1 MCRLSATLSVDVLWL
16 GRTCLKTR
24 NANRNVSIGTRD
36 RRIAAP
42 AHRPRG
48 SAARA
53 DRGYEAAGRGTDI
66 ETGRRGALVTSYR
79 LDRPEAAGTAFK
91 RALSYGHAHGART
104 AERLTW
110 SLDCNGIRGYAPA

>member
-1 MCRLSATLSVDVLWL
+1 MCRLSATLSMDVLWL

-42 AHRPRG
+42 AGPTARQRG
-48 SAARA
+48 RAVTRRRAA
-53 DRGYEAAGRGTDI
+53 EPTS

-110 SLDCNGIRGYAPA
+110 SLDCNGIRGYEPA

>member
-42 AHRPRG
+42 AH
-48 SAARA
+48 
-53 DRGYEAAGRGTDI
+53 
-66 ETGRRGALVTSYR
+66 
-79 LDRPEAAGTAFK
+79 LDRAGQRGRAAVTRR
-91 RALSYGHAHGART
+91 RA
-104 AERLTW
+104 AEPT
-110 SLDCNGIRGYAPA
+110 

>member
-48 SAARA
+48 SADARLRGGGPRNRHR
-53 DRGYEAAGRGTDI
+53 DRQERGSCDELQVGSARGSGYRFQTGTFI
-66 ETGRRGALVTSYR
+66 R
-79 LDRPEAAGTAFK
+79 
-91 RALSYGHAHGART
+91 ART
-104 AERLTW
+104 RR
-110 SLDCNGIRGYAPA
+110 SHG

>member
-42 AHRPRG
+42 AHLDRA
-48 SAARA
+48 AARQ
-53 DRGYEAAGRGTDI
+53 RGYEAAGRGTDI